1 MDDREPLVV
10 PKQFATAM
18 REFLTNG
25 CTGNLTLNVK
35 DGRIL
40 GLHVEE
46 IISLK
51 AVGKATTGDRPRQR
65 SAACVTRGH

>member
-1 MDDREPLVV
+1 MDDREPLVL
-10 PKQFATAM
+10 PKQIARPM

-40 GLHVEE
+40 GLHAEE

-51 AVGKATTGDRPRQR
+51 ASGEATAGARSRQR
-65 SAACVTRGH
+65 SAPCATRGP

>member
-1 MDDREPLVV
+1 MDDREPLVL
-10 PKQFATAM
+10 PKQFAKPM

-25 CTGNLTLNVK
+25 CTGNLKLNVK

-51 AVGKATTGDRPRQR
+51 AVGKATAAARPRQR
-65 SAACVTRGH
+65 SAACTTRGH